1 MKKLSLLLVCLVV
14 LSLVLSSAVMAASK
28 TIGVSLLTRE
38 HQFYRDLEAGLETKA
53 DEYGYELIITSGDF
67 DLAKQSAQLSDF
79 ISRGVD
85 AIIVCPAD
93 SKGIGSSIAQAND
106 AGIPVF
112 TADIASLSDQGKV
125 VSHIASDNVQ
135 GGRVAGQLLIDGLKA
150 KGKLSSDNIQVAVIN
165 HPAITSVLD
174 RVKGFKEIVDNYQNI
189 EIVADIPA
197 WGQRATAMAVM
208 EDLLVRVSDLDGVF
222 GINDDSALGAVAALE
237 GAGMIDDVVVIGYD
251 ATPEAR
257 EAIENGKI
265 YGDAMQ
271 HPTVIGETTMETIHD
286 YINGESVEAVI
297 PVDVGPF
304 TK

>member
-1 MKKLSLLLVCLVV
+1 MKKISLLMVFVV
-14 LSLVLSSAVMAASK
+14 ILGLVLSFAVMASSK

-38 HQFYRDLEAGLETKA
+38 HQFYRDLEEGLKEKA
-53 DEYGYELIITSGDF
+53 NKYGYELIVTSGDF
-67 DLAKQSAQLSDF
+67 DLAKQSSQLSDF

-85 AIIVCPAD
+85 AIIVCPVD
-93 SKGIGSSIAQAND
+93 SRGIGSSIAQAND

-112 TADIASLSDQGKV
+112 TADIANLSDQGKV
-125 VSHIASDNVQ
+125 ISHVASDNTQ
-135 GGRVAGQLLIDGLKA
+135 GGRVAGELMIAGLKE
-150 KGKLSSDNIQVAVIN
+150 KVKLDSDNIQVAIIN

-174 RVKGFKEIVDNYQNI
+174 RVKGFKEVMDKYENI

-197 WGQRATAMAVM
+197 WGQRANAMAVM
-208 EDLLVRVSDLDGVF
+208 EDLLIRIPGLDGVF

-237 GAGMIDDVVVIGYD
+237 GAGIINDVVVIGYD

-257 EAIENGKI
+257 EAIANGKI

-271 HPTVIGETTMETIHD
+271 NPKVIGETTID
-286 YINGESVEAVI
+286 AINKHFNGQSVDSLI
-297 PVDVGPF
+297 PVEVGPY